1 MKPCLSLSKRPPGQL
16 AISAWCTSQPGPGVV
31 HMIPGCGSR
40 NRFAVTVSAVVVGVL
55 QVFWD
60 DQPKQTTPPR
70 TSHCLDRSGP
80 SSTTPDQ
87 AIWGSRTGSMHLCH
101 LAADRVHC
109 YMAAGLPPL
118 PPHRLSIRPTRR
130 PPDPKHKINESSD
143 GARHRAVML
152 VAVQCPSGKCCGSP
166 PSAQGSAPG
175 KISNRSSSVRYVYI
189 CTVTVCLS
197 RTPNPTC

>member
-1 MKPCLSLSKRPPGQL
+1 
-16 AISAWCTSQPGPGVV
+16 
-31 HMIPGCGSR
+31 MIPGCGSR
-40 NRFAVTVSAVVVGVL
+40 NRFAVTLSAVVVDVL

-101 LAADRVHC
+101 LAADRVHFFL
-109 YMAAGLPPL
+109 AAGRWAAPPPP
-118 PPHRLSIRPTRR
+118 PPHRLSIR
-130 PPDPKHKINESSD
+130 KAQLKASGSHKINESSD
-143 GARHRAVML
+143 GAHHGAVML

-175 KISNRSSSVRYVYI
+175 IISNRSSSVRYVYI